1 MRLAAYVARR
11 LALLV
16 FTFLVISLLISGLMN
31 LLPGDAV
38 EVIVGNW
45 AKSSGSDLARLR
57 ASLGLDLPWYE
68 QYFRWLAGMARGEF
82 GDSIALRNPAM
93 PEILGRLQNSLLLAA
108 PAFIIA
114 VSISLTA
121 GVWTALR
128 QGKLADNA
136 VLLLTL
142 LGISIPAFVVGP
154 LLVVVFSG
162 WLRWLPASSTISP
175 DAAFAER
182 VLLLILPV
190 ATIVIEV
197 FAHITRTARGSMI
210 EVMRTPYVR
219 MAQLKGLP
227 PKTVVTKHALRNALA
242 PTVTVIALNVGWLIG
257 GVVVIEQ
264 VFSYPGIG
272 SLLIF
277 AIDQRDLPL
286 LRLTVFVI
294 AAIYCSANLVADVI
308 HALLD
313 PRVLNG

>member
-1 MRLAAYVARR
+1 MHLATYVARR

-16 FTFLVISLLISGLMN
+16 FTLLVISLLISALMN

-45 AKSSGSDLARLR
+45 ARASGSDLAGLR
-57 ASLGLDLPWYE
+57 ASFGLDLPWYE
-68 QYFRWLAGMARGEF
+68 QYVSWLAGMARGEF
-82 GDSIALRNPAM
+82 GDSIALHHAAM
-93 PEILGRLQNSLLLAA
+93 PEIIARLSNSLLLAA
-108 PAFIIA
+108 PAFVLA
-114 VSISLTA
+114 VSISLSA
-121 GVWTALR
+121 GVWAAIR
-128 QGKLADNA
+128 QGTIPDSAI
-136 VLLLTL
+136 LLFTL

-154 LLVVVFSG
+154 LLIVVFSG
-162 WLRWLPASSTISP
+162 WLHLLPASSAISS
-175 DAAFAER
+175 DAP
-182 VLLLILPV
+182 VTSQILLLILPI

-197 FAHITRTARGSMI
+197 LAHITRTVRGSMI
-210 EVMRTPYVR
+210 QALRTPYVR

-227 PKTVVTKHALRNALA
+227 PKTVVAKHALRNALA

-286 LRLTVFVI
+286 LRLTVFAI
-294 AAIYCSANLVADVI
+294 AAIYCFANLIADVI

-313 PRVLNG
+313 PRVLHG